1 MALQVLASGIRIST
15 HVRIYVQRST
25 LNEAMKFCQILLVPN
40 TCTIVYPGERRW
52 DIFVGLCNK
61 SGASGNLIQ
70 EAWFAALAIES
81 GCEWVTTDRDY
92 ARFPRLRWRTP
103 F

>member
-1 MALQVLASGIRIST
+1 
-15 HVRIYVQRST
+15 
-25 LNEAMKFCQILLVPN
+25 VPN

-52 DIFVGLCNK
+52 DIFVGLGNK

-81 GCEWVTTDRDY
+81 GCE
-92 ARFPRLRWRTP
+92 
-103 F
+103 